1 MWCFV
6 KQHLYTGGDDDDDVC
21 AGHVSLFGAG
31 NWRPERLAGDSPL
44 PVPHVFVPASLP
56 SEDRWN

>member
-1 MWCFV
+1 MMFAQVTCHCLE
-6 KQHLYTGGDDDDDVC
+6 QETDVLSD
-21 AGHVSLFGAG
+21 AQ
-31 NWRPERLAGDSPL
+31 RLAGDSPL